1 MKGLALLLLGL
12 LSLCPV
18 CLSVSLLRT
27 PAFQG
32 PPAAAAAAAAKRAAV
47 TATAAAADTPPA
59 AAAAATAA
67 GKPMKRV
74 ALFSGQ
80 GAQCIGMGVEC
91 ARRDA
96 AARLLFE
103 EASSILNFD
112 LFNLLL
118 KGPQEKLNETQIA
131 QPALL
136 TASVAL
142 FTSWKRA
149 HNVEIDCCAGLSL
162 GEYSALCCS
171 GVLSFAA
178 AVELTAKRGALMQQA
193 AAANPGEMYAILGL
207 SQQQTEAVCAAAAA
221 AARSSSSSSS
231 SGEDV
236 YCGVANYLCPGNYAV
251 SVSRSAAAALQQAA
265 AAAAAKRCVR
275 LQVSGAFHSPL
286 MAPAAAG
293 LAAAIA
299 AADFQTP
306 QTPVLLNV
314 DAQIHTNPQAIKQK
328 LIQQLTSPTQWQQ
341 SMELLGRLGMEESFE
356 FGPGGILS
364 KLNSKINPHV
374 RTVRVE

>member
-1 MKGLALLLLGL
+1 
-12 LSLCPV
+12 
-18 CLSVSLLRT
+18 
-27 PAFQG
+27 
-32 PPAAAAAAAAKRAAV
+32 
-47 TATAAAADTPPA
+47 
-59 AAAAATAA
+59 
-67 GKPMKRV
+67 
-74 ALFSGQ
+74 
-80 GAQCIGMGVEC
+80 MGVEC

-221 AARSSSSSSS
+221 AARSSSRKE
-231 SGEDV
+231 GGV

-314 DAQIHTNPQAIKQK
+314 DAQIHTNPQVIKQK
-328 LIQQLTSPTQWQQ
+328 LIQQWQQ